1 MVEEGKKSILI
12 YITSVSTF
20 ENLNSEFMWMLETR
34 LSIITG
40 SGEDAKFF
48 EKVFSFFLYLLFII
62 YYLLFIFYFIEKA
75 SCAIF

>member
-12 YITSVSTF
+12 YISSVSTF

-40 SGEDAKFF
+40 GGEEAKFF
-48 EKVFSFFLYLLFII
+48 EKVFSFFY
-62 YYLLFIFYFIEKA
+62 
-75 SCAIF
+75 